1 MNINSKRAGLLA
13 LVALLVA
20 GFYLAMRE
28 KPVLV
33 DIAQVHSGPMEVT
46 IDEEGITQVRDVY
59 AISSPIAG
67 HLDRSL
73 LEEGQAVNAGETIVA
88 SIHPMDPP
96 LLDQRT
102 TTELAAAVEAAH
114 SSVVVAEM
122 SLEQA
127 RTALSLSQSEYA
139 RAAKLGKTSLIT
151 ESELDKYSS
160 DVQLRRAEVA
170 SARAVIRLREAELAS
185 AKARMIQPVDLQA
198 NPRAGDCCVH
208 ITAPVDGVVLE
219 VITRSEQAVSA
230 GTLIARVG
238 NPRLLEVVVDL
249 LSSDATKIRPGDGAI
264 LTEWGGGVDLNAVVR
279 RVEPSAFTKVSA
291 LGIEEQR
298 VNTLLD
304 IETTPE
310 ELGHGYRV
318 VVRVTVW
325 SKENT
330 LQVPIG
336 ALFRNGGSW
345 SVFVVQGDSAFM
357 RKVSIGQ
364 MNQTHAEVLDGLLVD
379 ENVILYPND
388 VLEHESLVQPR
399 T

>member
-1 MNINSKRAGLLA
+1 MNINWKRAGLLA
-13 LVALLVA
+13 LIASLVA

-67 HLDRSL
+67 YLDRSL
-73 LEEGQAVNAGETIVA
+73 LEEGQAVKAGETIVA

-102 TTELAAAVEAAH
+102 TSELAAAVEAAH

-127 RTALSLSQSEYA
+127 RTALTLSQSEYA
-139 RAAKLGKTSLIT
+139 RAAKLGKRSLIT

-160 DVQLRRAEVA
+160 DVQLRRAEAA

-185 AKARMIQPVDLQA
+185 AKARMIQPRELQA
-198 NPRAGDCCVH
+198 NPHGEDCCVH

-249 LSSDATKIRPGDGAI
+249 LSSDATKIRPGDHAI
-264 LTEWGGGVDLNAVVR
+264 LTEWGGGVDLDAVVL

-304 IETTPE
+304 IEHTPE

-357 RKVSIGQ
+357 KKVSIGQ

-388 VLEHESLVQPR
+388 VLEHGSLVRPR

>member
-1 MNINSKRAGLLA
+1 MSINSKRAGLLA
-13 LVALLVA
+13 LVALMVA

-102 TTELAAAVEAAH
+102 TSELAAAVEAAH

-122 SLEQA
+122 SLEQS

-185 AKARMIQPVDLQA
+185 AKARMIQPADLQA

-249 LSSDATKIRPGDGAI
+249 LSSDATKIRPGDSAI
-264 LTEWGGGVDLNAVVR
+264 LTEWGGGVDLEAVVR

-304 IETTPE
+304 IEHTPE

>member
-1 MNINSKRAGLLA
+1 M
-13 LVALLVA
+13 
-20 GFYLAMRE
+20 
-28 KPVLV
+28 
-33 DIAQVHSGPMEVT
+33 
-46 IDEEGITQVRDVY
+46 
-59 AISSPIAG
+59 
-67 HLDRSL
+67 
-73 LEEGQAVNAGETIVA
+73 
-88 SIHPMDPP
+88 
-96 LLDQRT
+96 
-102 TTELAAAVEAAH
+102 
-114 SSVVVAEM
+114 VAER

-185 AKARMIQPVDLQA
+185 AKARMIQPRELQA
-198 NPRAGDCCVH
+198 NPHTEDCCVH

-249 LSSDATKIRPGDGAI
+249 LSSDATKIRPGDHAI
-264 LTEWGGGVDLNAVVR
+264 LTEWGGGVDLDAVVL

-304 IETTPE
+304 IEHTPE

-318 VVRVTVW
+318 VVRVTIW

-388 VLEHESLVQPR
+388 VLEHGSLVRPR

>member
-1 MNINSKRAGLLA
+1 MNINWKRAGLLA
-13 LVALLVA
+13 LIALLVA

-67 HLDRSL
+67 HLDRNL
-73 LEEGQAVNAGETIVA
+73 LEEGQAVNAWETIVA

-102 TTELAAAVEAAH
+102 TSELAAAIEAAR

-127 RTALSLSQSEYA
+127 RTALTLSQSEYA
-139 RAAKLGKTSLIT
+139 RAAKLGKTLLIT

-160 DVQLRRAEVA
+160 DVQLRQAEVA

-185 AKARMIQPVDLQA
+185 AKARMIQPRELQA
-198 NPRAGDCCVH
+198 NPHAEDCCVH
-208 ITAPVDGVVLE
+208 ITAPIDGVVLE

-238 NPRLLEVVVDL
+238 DPRLLEVVVDL
-249 LSSDATKIRPGDGAI
+249 LSSDATKIRPGDTAI
-264 LTEWGGGVDLNAVVR
+264 LTEWGGDVDLDAVVR

-304 IETTPE
+304 IEHTPE

-325 SKENT
+325 SKEDA

-357 RKVSIGQ
+357 KKVNIGQ

-388 VLEHESLVQPR
+388 VLEHGSLVQPR